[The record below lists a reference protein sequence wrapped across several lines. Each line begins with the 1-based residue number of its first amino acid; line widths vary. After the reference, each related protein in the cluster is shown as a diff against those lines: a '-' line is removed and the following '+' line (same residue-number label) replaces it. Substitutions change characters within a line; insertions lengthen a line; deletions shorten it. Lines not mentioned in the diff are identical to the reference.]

1 MHFTLS
7 SVALASAL
15 LWGGTP
21 SPAQDCCSAR
31 NHDAVPHS
39 LATPA
44 LEPVAGPAAVGRV
57 LFVGDAVGRAVI
69 EGTPPEPKNVTIDAK
84 AAEGCVPGGGAVDS
98 SDQTLRISKDGGI
111 ANVVIEIT
119 VEGAELKV
127 PEKPI
132 HLDQVKCQFEPHV
145 VVVPAGSNVE
155 FLNSDAVSHNV
166 HTYAKRND
174 SMNKTIAAGGKE
186 TQKLDK
192 SDQIE
197 IKCDIHPWMN
207 SWLVVTGAPYYAVT
221 DADGKFSVAGLPAGT
236 HKVDYWHEKLGKG
249 KAEITVKEDGTT
261 DGFEIKLGGEKKGG
275 GRRR

>member
-1 MHFTLS
+1 MILTAT

-15 LWGGTP
+15 LSAGT
-21 SPAQDCCSAR
+21 STSAQDCCSAPQ
-31 NHDAVPHS
+31 HAVPHS
-39 LATPA
+39 LSTPA
-44 LEPVAGPAAVGRV
+44 LEPVAGPTAVGRV
-57 LFVGDAVGRAVI
+57 VFVGEAAGRAVI
-69 EGTPPEPKNVTIDAK
+69 EGTPPETKPLTIDAK
-84 AAEGCVPGGGAVDS
+84 AAEGCVPGGGAVDNT
-98 SDQTLRISKDGGI
+98 DQSLILSKDGGI

-119 VEGAELKV
+119 VEGAEVKV
-127 PEKPI
+127 PEKPV
-132 HLDQVKCQFEPHV
+132 HLDQSKCRFEPHV
-145 VVVPAGSNVE
+145 VVVPAGSTVE

-186 TQKLDK
+186 SQKLDK
-192 SDQIE
+192 TDQIE

-207 SWLVVTGAPYYAVT
+207 SWLIVTGASHYAVT

-249 KAEITVKEDGTT
+249 KAEIVVKEDGTS